1 MASAA
6 SLAAQAPR
14 DTAVVLDVVAK
25 EVVRLGAAYGA
36 SIWPGYRPDTIPLA
50 FVLPTHGTFLLNWH
64 GSLPTGY
71 RAIEGMPGVAWREQK
86 DLGAASTGTAIDGRR
101 VAQISVGP
109 TQALEPASLLSTA
122 FHEAFHVFQHVSVR
136 DGKRF
141 GSGENSALVGSYPVF
156 DVENETG
163 FALEGH
169 ILADATAAA
178 TLARKRELARAF
190 VGVRLARHRR
200 LNGDLTDFDRMSE
213 LNEGLA
219 QYALTRALKL
229 VISDGPKAWRPNA
242 AKQLADMRAEL
253 SDLTGAQNMSLRF
266 RFYQTGPALASLLDD
281 LAGEQWKVWIMRDNW
296 TLEDALAHAVG
307 VDAASEQ
314 AQHRAES
321 AYKLRA
327 VRASA
332 ERNIEKLRA
341 SRLAKV
347 DSVLSAPGIKLVL
360 AADSLPGRNFNSCGY
375 DPQNVLQVTPRLRI
389 QTRWWR
395 PCAGGPTYAEFNVP
409 SVQSDDA
416 GTVSAVIGAESDL
429 RVASGTETIVLRD
442 GETLRDVKTF
452 KLEAP
457 RASVEAVRADL
468 SRRGNVITVYPK
480 RPVP

>member
-1 MASAA
+1 
-6 SLAAQAPR
+6 
-14 DTAVVLDVVAK
+14 
-25 EVVRLGAAYGA
+25 
-36 SIWPGYRPDTIPLA
+36 
-50 FVLPTHGTFLLNWH
+50 
-64 GSLPTGY
+64 
-71 RAIEGMPGVAWREQK
+71 
-86 DLGAASTGTAIDGRR
+86 
-101 VAQISVGP
+101 
-109 TQALEPASLLSTA
+109 
-122 FHEAFHVFQHVSVR
+122 
-136 DGKRF
+136 
-141 GSGENSALVGSYPVF
+141 
-156 DVENETG
+156 
-163 FALEGH
+163 
-169 ILADATAAA
+169 
-178 TLARKRELARAF
+178 
-190 VGVRLARHRR
+190 
-200 LNGDLTDFDRMSE
+200 
-213 LNEGLA
+213 
-219 QYALTRALKL
+219 
-229 VISDGPKAWRPNA
+229 
-242 AKQLADMRAEL
+242 
-253 SDLTGAQNMSLRF
+253 
-266 RFYQTGPALASLLDD
+266 LASLLDD

-375 DPQNVLQVTPRLRI
+375 DPQNVLQVTPKLRI

-429 RVASGTETIVLRD
+429 RLASGTETIVLRD